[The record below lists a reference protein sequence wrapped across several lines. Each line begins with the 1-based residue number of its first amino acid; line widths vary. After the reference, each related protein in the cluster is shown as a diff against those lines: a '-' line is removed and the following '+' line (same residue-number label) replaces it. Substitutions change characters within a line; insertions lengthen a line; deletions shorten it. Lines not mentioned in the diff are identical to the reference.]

1 MNDKLQCTART
12 AAGERCRKAAL
23 PGVRVCATHAG
34 ADVGRRSSLTPEVQR
49 RILQVLQAGGYVE
62 TAVAAAGVSMRSYTR
77 WMGRGREDAADYAP
91 EYEQFR
97 QLVHQARAESE
108 ARNVALIA
116 QAAATNWNAAAWL
129 LERQYPERWAR
140 PSQREKSEESAG
152 TTSAGPTDPFAEV
165 DELAQRRR
173 P

>member
-1 MNDKLQCTART
+1 MNDSLQCTART
-12 AAGERCRKAAL
+12 ASGSRCRKAAL

-34 ADVGRRSSLTPEVQR
+34 AQVGRRSSLTPEVQR

-62 TAVAAAGVSMRSYTR
+62 TAVAVAGVSVKSYKR
-77 WMGRGREDAADYAP
+77 WLARGREDAADYAP
-91 EYEQFR
+91 EYGRFR

-108 ARNVALIA
+108 ARNVTLIA
-116 QAAATNWNAAAWL
+116 QAATTNWLAAAWL

-140 PSQREKSEESAG
+140 PSQREKPTDAES
-152 TTSAGPTDPFAEV
+152 TGPTDPFAEV